1 MQFVCLHHSI
11 RSTFANWSIK
21 LFELVALAKPQLS
34 TISIINT
41 LHRSLTIYWNCMFF
55 EAENRPLICLIR
67 IKTIQVFSVCS
78 IIYTILSRVWLNS
91 SSIIDFNTLSSCWY
105 WFYIPQGAMNS
116 GRSFFD
122 IGKFSAKENNFK
134 LIDISK
140 QLQILKTLKIIN
152 MQKEFFR
159 LIFEY
164 ATKRR
169 HSLLWRISNGIR
181 SLIGWKIVFSNLH
194 NWFSQ

>member
-21 LFELVALAKPQLS
+21 LFEVVALAGPQLS

-41 LHRSLTIYWNCMFF
+41 LHRSLTIYWNCIFF

-91 SSIIDFNTLSSCWY
+91 SSIIDFNTLSSGIDFTFRKARWIPEEMFVPSENSAQKKTILNWLTYPSNYKY
-105 WFYIPQGAMNS
+105 WK
-116 GRSFFD
+116 RSKLL
-122 IGKFSAKENNFK
+122 ICKRNFSA
-134 LIDISK
+134 
-140 QLQILKTLKIIN
+140 
-152 MQKEFFR
+152 
-159 LIFEY
+159 
-164 ATKRR
+164 
-169 HSLLWRISNGIR
+169 
-181 SLIGWKIVFSNLH
+181 
-194 NWFSQ
+194 WFSSMQQRGDTVYYDVFRMGFVHWLGGK